1 MFEKEIVVTHD
12 AGLHARPATMIV
24 KIAMQYDSCEV
35 YLIKD
40 KDEANAKSIM
50 SVLGL
55 GISTGTKLLV
65 RAEGVNETEVVER
78 ICKLIETDFDKDK
91 NAL

>member
-55 GISTGTKLLV
+55 GISNGTKLVV
-65 RAEGVNETEVVER
+65 RAEGAKESEVVER